1 MALTDSDERLK
12 RTPDNDRITMKV
24 KADRVLMTDVSADAL
39 NILKKR
45 TQNQDINSIEE
56 TELELNT
63 SLKNK

>member
-24 KADRVLMTDVSADAL
+24 KADRVLVTDVPADAL

-45 TQNQDINSIEE
+45 TQNQDINSFEE

>member
-24 KADRVLMTDVSADAL
+24 KADRVLITDVSADAL

-45 TQNQDINSIEE
+45 IQNQDIDSIEE

>member
-1 MALTDSDERLK
+1 MALTDSDKRLK
-12 RTPDNDRITMKV
+12 RIPDNDKDIMKV
-24 KADRVLMTDVSADAL
+24 KADRVLITDVSADAL

>member
-1 MALTDSDERLK
+1 MALTDSDKRLK
-12 RTPDNDRITMKV
+12 RTPDNDKDTMKA
-24 KADRVLMTDVSADAL
+24 KADRVLMTDVSTDAL

>member
-24 KADRVLMTDVSADAL
+24 KADRVLITDVPADAL

>member
-24 KADRVLMTDVSADAL
+24 KADRGLITDVPADAL

>member
-1 MALTDSDERLK
+1 MTLADSDKRLK
-12 RTPDNDRITMKV
+12 RIPDNDKDTMKV
-24 KADRVLMTDVSADAL
+24 KANRVLMTDVSTDAL

>member
-24 KADRVLMTDVSADAL
+24 KADRVLITDVSADAL

>member
-1 MALTDSDERLK
+1 MALTDSDKRLK
-12 RTPDNDRITMKV
+12 RIPDNDKDIMKV
-24 KADRVLMTDVSADAL
+24 KAGRVLMTDVSTDAL

>member
-24 KADRVLMTDVSADAL
+24 KAGRVLITDVSTDAL

>member
-24 KADRVLMTDVSADAL
+24 KADRVLVTDVPADAL

>member
-24 KADRVLMTDVSADAL
+24 KADRVLITDIPADAL